1 MPAGDRG
8 ILERLERAAPLL
20 RLPGSLDVP
29 PEVDA
34 ALPGLRCPRSGRA
47 APLRDGVLDVLGDD
61 FAATVAQKTL
71 DSSPSAWAYDRMR
84 SVLAPAL
91 GMPRFSDEVA
101 EVTLRLALGEGDVV
115 LDLACGHG
123 NFTVE
128 LARRVGPRGLVL
140 GVDIARAMLARAA
153 AHVERARLANV
164 LLVRGDALAL
174 PIAGASL
181 TKLNCSGG
189 LHQLPD
195 LARALAELA
204 RVAAPGA
211 RVVLSSFATGSD
223 RPARWRRLLR
233 ERFGLHVV
241 SLPQLARDLAA
252 LGFAD
257 VGWHTSGPVF
267 GRAWA
272 RRPG

>member
-1 MPAGDRG
+1 MAAGDPAT
-8 ILERLERAAPLL
+8 LERLARAARVL
-20 RLPGSLDVP
+20 RLPGSLDLA

-34 ALPGLRCPRSGRA
+34 GLPGLRCPRSGRA
-47 APLRDGVLDVLGDD
+47 VALRAGVLDLLGDD
-61 FAATVAQKTL
+61 FAATVAQRSL
-71 DSSPSAWAYDRMR
+71 DSPLSAAIYDRVR
-84 SVLAPAL
+84 DAFAPL
-91 GMPRFSDEVA
+91 IGMPRFPDEVA
-101 EVTLRLALGEGDVV
+101 EVTRRLALGQGDVV

-128 LARRVGPRGLVL
+128 LARRVGASGLVI

-153 AHVERARLANV
+153 ARVERARLANV

-174 PIAGASL
+174 PIADASL
-181 TKLNCSGG
+181 AKLNCSGG

-233 ERFGLHVV
+233 DRFGLHVV
-241 SLPQLARDLAA
+241 ALPELARDLAA

-257 VGWHTSGPVF
+257 VGWHASGPVF

-272 RRPG
+272 RRPD